1 MDVLHGIDIS
11 LFPKVGK
18 RSIEVHADVDNNI
31 PSSIVQRSLLN
42 DWQLQFESGQ
52 EPDFIDKKGR
62 IHTPIGRVNLQW
74 HKAGFLVENTETFYV
89 VDSGNPLVELKHA
102 GDQAADSGIR
112 PVALG
117 AQTPGMT

>member
-1 MDVLHGIDIS
+1 MLHGIDIS